1 MSTKNHVVYFAY
13 LLTSA
18 HVFFAPYSRLAM
30 KRERDANIEGL
41 KQHNYNQCSFCSF
54 NCHIVCEDSFHSFK
68 KKTNNFAFNHFC
80 MLFMSLPGELGL

>member
-30 KRERDANIEGL
+30 KRERDANIEEL
-41 KQHNYNQCSFCSF
+41 KQHNYN
-54 NCHIVCEDSFHSFK
+54 
-68 KKTNNFAFNHFC
+68 
-80 MLFMSLPGELGL
+80 